1 MHVCILFIYSK
12 LIYLCKSIIYF
23 IAIHAALKYNLASA
37 LSGSLLATA
46 NQLGRQSCVP
56 ADTCDALALL

>member
-1 MHVCILFIYSK
+1 M

-23 IAIHAALKYNLASA
+23 IAINAALKCNLANA

-46 NQLGRQSCVP
+46 NQLSRQSCVS
-56 ADTCDALALL
+56 ADTCHALALLYKKQVCTYI